1 MTILNLLKEDHDE
14 VKDLLE
20 QMCNTTERAAKKR
33 QQLFEQTKNALMAH
47 SHAEDAT
54 FYQPLLKDGD
64 DPDMLLEA
72 EVEHQV
78 VERLLNDIEQTEP
91 SDEKWLAKVTVLSE
105 LVKHHVKEEE
115 GEIFKLARKTFER
128 KELDAMG
135 ERFEQAKEQ
144 EMAQA

>member
-1 MTILNLLKEDHDE
+1 MSILNLLKEDHEE

-33 QQLFEQTKNALMAH
+33 QQLFATMKTALAAH

-64 DPDMLLEA
+64 DPDQLLEA

-78 VERLLNDIEQTEP
+78 VERLLNDIEQTDP
-91 SDEKWLAKVTVLSE
+91 ADEKWLAKVTVLKE
-105 LVKHHVKEEE
+105 LVEHHVKEEE
-115 GEIFKLARKTFER
+115 SEIFKLARKTFER
-128 KELDAMG
+128 KQLDQMG
-135 ERFEQAKEQ
+135 EQFEQAKEQ

>member
-1 MTILNLLKEDHDE
+1 MSILNLLKEDHEE

-20 QMCNTTERAAKKR
+20 QMCDTTERAAKKR
-33 QQLFEQTKNALMAH
+33 QQLFEQMKNALIAH

-54 FYQPLLKDGD
+54 FYQPLLKQGD
-64 DPDMLLEA
+64 DPDALLEA

-78 VERLLNDIEQTEP
+78 VERLLMDIEQTEP
-91 SDEKWLAKVTVLSE
+91 ADEKWLAKVTVLQE
-105 LVKHHVKEEE
+105 LVGHHVKEEE
-115 GEIFKLARKTFER
+115 SEIFKAARKTFDR
-128 KELDAMG
+128 KELDTMG